1 MSEPSKK
8 SPEIEQMLEEAF
20 GRTTAIKNN
29 TCIDPP
35 IGCGGPAHEFR
46 DMLSEKEFTISGL
59 CQKCQDEIFIE
70 ED

>member
-1 MSEPSKK
+1 MATPSEKA
-8 SPEIEQMLEEAF
+8 PELERLMEEVF

-29 TCIDPP
+29 VCLDPP
-35 IGCGGPAHEFR
+35 IGCGGAATEFR

-59 CQKCQDEIFIE
+59 CQKCQDEIFVE